1 MAEYYG
7 AAMAKTRVEGNSV
20 HIDDSTYSVKTAGAG
35 QYAVFDEFGMQLGY
49 FTVRGRVV
57 TPEDYGVEGAHPV
70 VQIGRLWAAVHLF
83 KEQEKSGPPPTKGLC
98 RMVTHEKIGEA
109 DLDKARNYRAWMR
122 KQPGCKA
129 SWFVADPVTGKGVSF
144 SVWENRA
151 MLASLSTG
159 TPPGDAVELP
169 GTAVEL
175 FPIVED
181 P

>member
-1 MAEYYG
+1 MAS
-7 AAMAKTRVEGNSV
+7 KTQVEGNKV
-20 HIDDSTYSVKTAGAG
+20 TVDDSAYIVKTAGAA
-35 QYAVFDEFGMQLGY
+35 QYVVFDDFGLKLGY

-83 KEQEKSGPPPTKGLC
+83 KTEEKPAPASKGLC
-98 RMVTHEKIGEA
+98 RIATHEKVGEA
-109 DLDKARNYRAWMR
+109 DLGKARAYREWMR

-129 SWFVADPVTGKGVSF
+129 SWFVADPATGKGVSI
-144 SVWENRA
+144 SIWENRA
-151 MLASLSTG
+151 MLASLNTA

-169 GTAVEL
+169 AAGVEL
-175 FPIVED
+175 YPIVEE